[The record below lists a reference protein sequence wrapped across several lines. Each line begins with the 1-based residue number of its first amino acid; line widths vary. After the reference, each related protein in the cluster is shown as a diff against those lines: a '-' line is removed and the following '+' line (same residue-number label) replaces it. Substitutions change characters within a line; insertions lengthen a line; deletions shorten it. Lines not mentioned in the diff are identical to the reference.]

1 MSRYVVNVS
10 VLLEG
15 KATYRARVELSQ
27 EGAVLAVA
35 EQKAQS
41 VAKAVGNALELV
53 WDRLVPVAVVD
64 ARDVLA
70 GRRKLARVEVDVVE
84 EAPVGALPDEVSS
97 LFPGDPA

>member
-15 KATYRARVELSQ
+15 KTTFRARAELVQ
-27 EGAVLAVA
+27 GGQTLAVA

-41 VAKAVGNALELV
+41 VARAVGTALEVV

-64 ARDVLA
+64 SRDALA
-70 GRRKLARVEVDVVE
+70 GRRRLAPADPVE
-84 EAPVGALPDEVSS
+84 EEPVGVLPDEVSS

>member
-1 MSRYVVNVS
+1 MRYVVNVN
-10 VLLEG
+10 VTPEG
-15 KATYRARVELSQ
+15 KTTFRARAELSQ

-64 ARDVLA
+64 ARDGLA
-70 GRRKLARVEVDVVE
+70 GRRKLASVEVEVE
-84 EAPVGALPDEVSS
+84 EEPVGVLPDEVSS

>member
-1 MSRYVVNVS
+1 MNRYVLNVS

-15 KATYRARVELSQ
+15 KTTFRARAELSQ
-27 EGAVLAVA
+27 EGQTLAVA

-64 ARDVLA
+64 ARDALA
-70 GRRKLARVEVDVVE
+70 GRRKLASVEVEIIE
-84 EAPVGALPDEVSS
+84 EEPGPLPDEVSS
-97 LFPGDPA
+97 LFPGDQA